1 MNNLTRKALIF
12 ALAMAVVAAAGW
24 FGRKTYKRYTEKRL
38 LAQAN
43 QYFEKQDLRDASLCL
58 QRTLQINPISVG
70 ASEQMARMMETVGA
84 PSALSWRIRTA
95 QLDPHEMEHRL
106 AWAETALKVG
116 DVKSTEEA
124 LGGVDEKT
132 KATAVYYKLRGALA
146 WAKGSGSEAEKEYN
160 EALRLEPA
168 NQAVLLNLATIH
180 LASTNADVAQR
191 GRMSTNATLR
201 MTVLR
206 QLVTYAEARK
216 DLPMAAGYARQILND
231 KQAVFSDKLSYLTLL
246 RAQNSRDFPPYLSTL
261 KEEAGQS
268 SPQTFGLG
276 EWLMRA
282 EGPTNTL
289 TWLRSLP
296 MTIQTNQPVP
306 MLISDCLLAQKDWN
320 GILALI
326 DKQDWGEMQWYR
338 YALEALAYRSLDESA
353 ASTGAWQKAVRLVGT
368 RLDHLAKLSQVAGA
382 WGWDSEQVKLLE
394 TITVQFPK
402 EKWAVQALMTQ
413 YYKGGNTKQIS
424 ALITKLAAADPANN
438 QLKNNLAVISLLQ
451 KSDLDKAYKLAKEA
465 YDTTPDNPFFA
476 TTYAYSL
483 LLQNKKQEAM
493 TVVEKVKPEFLKNPS
508 VAAYYGVVEAQ
519 CGNKNAAR
527 APLERADAAML
538 LPEEKE
544 LVHNALAQL

>member
-12 ALAMAVVAAAGW
+12 GLAMAVVATAGW
-24 FGRKTYKRYTEKRL
+24 FGRKAYKRHTEKRL
-38 LAQAN
+38 LTQAN
-43 QYFEKQDLRDASLCL
+43 QYFEKQDLRDAALCL

-70 ASEQMARMMETVGA
+70 ASEQMARMMEAVGA

-95 QLDPHEMEHRL
+95 QLELHRMEYRL
-106 AWAETALKVG
+106 AWAETALKMG

-146 WAKGSGSEAEKEYN
+146 WAKGSGPEAEKEYN
-160 EALRLEPA
+160 EASRLEPA

-191 GRMSTNATLR
+191 GRTMMEAMITNAILS
-201 MTVLR
+201 MTVLH
-206 QLVTYAEARK
+206 QLVTYAEAKK

-246 RAQNSRDFPPYLSTL
+246 RAQNSREFAPYLSTL

-268 SPQTFGLG
+268 SPQAFGLG

-282 EGPTNTL
+282 EGPTNAL

-296 MTIQTNQPVP
+296 VAVQTNQPVP
-306 MLISDCLLAQKDWN
+306 MLLSDCLLAQKDWN

-338 YALEALAYRSLDESA
+338 YALEALADRSLDQSA
-353 ASTGAWQKAVRLVGT
+353 ASTVAWQKAVRLVGT

-382 WGWDSEQVKLLE
+382 WGWDNEQVKLLE
-394 TITVQFPK
+394 TITMQFPK
-402 EKWAVQALMTQ
+402 EKWAVQALMAQ

-424 ALITKLAAADPANN
+424 ALVSKLAAADPANN
-438 QLKNNLAVISLLQ
+438 QLKNNVAVISLLQ

-483 LLQNKKQEAM
+483 LLQNKKKEAV
-493 TVVEKVKPEFLKNPS
+493 TVVEN
-508 VAAYYGVVEAQ
+508 
-519 CGNKNAAR
+519 NKNAAK